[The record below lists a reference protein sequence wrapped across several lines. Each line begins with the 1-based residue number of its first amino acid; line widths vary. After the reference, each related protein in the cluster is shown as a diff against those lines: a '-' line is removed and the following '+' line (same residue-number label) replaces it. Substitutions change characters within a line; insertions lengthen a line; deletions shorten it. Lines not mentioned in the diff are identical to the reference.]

1 MEPERLRM
9 KGFVK
14 QVSFKS
20 GLKAV
25 GSDNENKDKDY

>member
-1 MEPERLRM
+1 MKTVQIETSW

-20 GLKAV
+20 GV
-25 GSDNENKDKDY
+25 KD